1 MNTVNARWA
10 RQVVSWEYSAAASP
24 DLAGVP
30 VQPFPASLHREGPTR
45 VIALDLSK
53 VLGTT
58 YPATAPNLLAN
69 YIRVAAGERI
79 DVAAEATSEVF
90 YVMRGAGR
98 TETADGVLEWR
109 EGDAF
114 TLPHNGGVTHQAD
127 ADAALYW
134 VHDGPLLQYLGAT
147 PTAPRF
153 RPAFY
158 DRDAMDREIE
168 RIREA
173 GIREGRNRLGIILG
187 NTDRMETK
195 TATHTMW
202 SLLNLLPA
210 GAVQPPHRHNSVA
223 LDLSIR
229 AGGDAYTLIARRVD
243 EAGRLIDPVRADW
256 ETQSVFVTPPGW
268 WHSHHNES
276 DRDAYVFPVQDAGLH
291 TYMRT
296 LDIRFVTPDGIRP

>member
-1 MNTVNARWA
+1 MKTVNASWA

-24 DLAGVP
+24 DLSGVP
-30 VQPFPASLHREGPTR
+30 IQPFPASLHREGPTR

-53 VLGTT
+53 ALGTA
-58 YPATAPNLLAN
+58 YPATAPNLLAH

-79 DVAAEATSEVF
+79 AVEAVATSEVF

-98 TETADGVLEWR
+98 TETPFGTVAWG
-109 EGDAF
+109 EGDVF
-114 TLPHNGGVTHQAD
+114 TLPHNAGVTHA
-127 ADAALYW
+127 ATEDAALYW
-134 VHDGPLLQYLGAT
+134 VHDGPLLSYLGAS
-147 PTAPRF
+147 PAAPRF

-158 DRDAMDREIE
+158 ARDAMDREIE

-187 NTDRMETK
+187 NTDQAENK
-195 TATHTMW
+195 TLTHTMW

-223 LDLSIR
+223 LDLAVR
-229 AGGDAYTLIARRVD
+229 AAGGTYTLIARKVD
-243 EAGRLIDPVRADW
+243 AGGRLLDPARADW
-256 ETQSVFVTPPGW
+256 EPQSVFVTPPGW

-296 LDIRFVTPDGIRP
+296 LDIRFVTPEGVRP